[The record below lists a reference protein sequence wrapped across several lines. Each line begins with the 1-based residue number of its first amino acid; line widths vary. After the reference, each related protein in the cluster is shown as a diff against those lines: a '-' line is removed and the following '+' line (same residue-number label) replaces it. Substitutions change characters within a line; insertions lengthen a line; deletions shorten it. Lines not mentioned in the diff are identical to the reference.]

1 MTLFVLLGPTG
12 VGKTE
17 LALDL
22 ARHLRSPVLN
32 CDSRQIYRRL
42 DIGTAAPTD
51 GQMAAVKHY
60 FVHTLEP
67 EENYSAAK
75 YEEDAL
81 ALLDE
86 LSATHTSVLM
96 SGGSMMYID
105 AVCNGID
112 DIPTVADEVR
122 KNLKE
127 RLLAEGLE
135 SLRAELKLTDP
146 KYYATADLKN
156 PKRIVHA
163 LEVYYTSGTPF
174 SSFLTK
180 TKKTRPFNIVKIGLR
195 REREDLFG
203 RINRRVDTMM
213 EKGLLEEA
221 KSLYSLRHL
230 NSLNTVGY
238 KEMFK
243 HIEGEWT
250 LDFAVEKMKKNT
262 RDYAK
267 KQMTWFGHDHSIHW
281 FHPDDTEGIIHLV
294 DKHAL

>member
-12 VGKTE
+12 VGKTD
-17 LALDL
+17 LSLDL
-22 ARHLRSPVLN
+22 ARHLNSPVLN

-51 GQMAAVKHY
+51 GQMAAVRHF

-75 YEEDAL
+75 YEEDVL
-81 ALLDE
+81 ALLDK
-86 LSATHTSVLM
+86 LSDTHPSVLM

-112 DIPTVADEVR
+112 DIPTVTDEVR
-122 KNLKE
+122 KHLKE
-127 RLLAEGLE
+127 RLIAEGLDT
-135 SLRAELKLTDP
+135 LRAELKLTDP
-146 KYYATADLKN
+146 RYYAMADLKN

-163 LEVYYTSGTPF
+163 LEVYYTSGRPF
-174 SSFLTK
+174 SSFLTR

-203 RINRRVDTMM
+203 RINHRVDTMM
-213 EKGLLEEA
+213 EEGLLEEA
-221 KSLYSLRHL
+221 RSLYSLRHL

-243 HIEGEWT
+243 HIDGEWT
-250 LDFAVEKMKKNT
+250 LSFAVEKMKKNT

-267 KQMTWFGHDHSIHW
+267 KQMTWFGHDDSVHW
-281 FHPDDTEGIIHLV
+281 FHPDDAEGIINLV

>member
-1 MTLFVLLGPTG
+1 
-12 VGKTE
+12 
-17 LALDL
+17 
-22 ARHLRSPVLN
+22 
-32 CDSRQIYRRL
+32 
-42 DIGTAAPTD
+42 
-51 GQMAAVKHY
+51 
-60 FVHTLEP
+60 
-67 EENYSAAK
+67 
-75 YEEDAL
+75 
-81 ALLDE
+81 
-86 LSATHTSVLM
+86 
-96 SGGSMMYID
+96 MMYID